1 MAAIDDLIPRWTKR
15 VVTDAG
21 GRDPLG
27 LSRVGFLITDYL
39 LTGIITT
46 TDRARYYSFYCW
58 VLWHIERE
66 DAPVKYED
74 FVAGFRR
81 REAALAVATIANNPS
96 TSPVGVEATRIQFEK
111 GKSTGFLDT
120 DFKVL
125 PSNSLG
131 GYGQYYAGS
140 IYHMHLSHRSAEG
153 MDRVSPGV
161 AEQLAQSFQNSIEN
175 TPYIK
180 NKLYSE
186 REIPVK
192 DLLKSKEFLT
202 LDALNEPFAAE
213 EKRKLLEIFFDLNE
227 EKKDDKTLL
236 RRQTLIYLLYILD
249 LYNKNGSSVDA
260 ANYENLDEY
269 LLYSLYYGVLWLED
283 EVVVPFEKLESFSF
297 CESLWRQFC
306 VHQFLI
312 QALEL
317 LLSSVIETA
326 GQETGG
332 DSLENII
339 ENFVTPEFFVRLTA
353 IFGEDSSVGSPFE
366 LLNSIGIDKLPTPES
381 SVRLREELLP
391 DKKGSEAQILDL
403 PAAGTSGAAAQAVAL
418 LAVIYGKWRG
428 DNADAGINYLARHAG
443 PELWILKV
451 FPVLD
456 TWFEPQITWLGTF
469 AALIDVF
476 VLQQHDRIMY
486 EKRRLDSCWLRRTDG
501 RIFREQDYRP
511 VWRASRFYN
520 ATKIMTDLGL
530 IKVDERKLEITA
542 EGADLLNQLV

>member
-1 MAAIDDLIPRWTKR
+1 MAAIYDLIPRWTKR

-81 REAALAVATIANNPS
+81 REAALAVATIANNPA

-125 PSNSLG
+125 PSNPLG

-140 IYHMHLSHRSAEG
+140 IYHMHLSHRSVDAI
-153 MDRVSPGV
+153 DRVSPGA
-161 AEQLAQSFQNSIEN
+161 AEELAQAFQNAIEN

-186 REIPVK
+186 REIPLK

-202 LDALNEPFAAE
+202 LDALNEPFAAD
-213 EKRKLLEIFFDLNE
+213 EKRKLLEIFFELNE
-227 EKKDDKTLL
+227 EQKDDKTLL

-249 LYNKNGSSVDA
+249 LYNKSGSLVDA
-260 ANYENLDEY
+260 ANNENLDEY

-283 EVVVPFEKLESFSF
+283 ETVLPFEKLESFSF
-297 CESLWRQFC
+297 CGSLWRQFC
-306 VHQFLI
+306 LHQFLI

-317 LLSSVIETA
+317 LLSSVIEAA

-332 DSLENII
+332 ISLEDVI
-339 ENFVTPEFFVRLTA
+339 ENFVEPEFFARLTE
-353 IFGEDSSVGSPFE
+353 IFGEDSSAGSPFE
-366 LLNSIGIDKLPTPES
+366 LLNSIGIDELPTAEIS
-381 SVRLREELLP
+381 RGLRDELLP
-391 DKKGSEAQILDL
+391 DKKGSEAQILDK
-403 PAAGTSGAAAQAVAL
+403 PAGNGPESAAQAVAL

-428 DNADAGINYLARHAG
+428 ENADAGINYLARHAG
-443 PELWILKV
+443 HELWILKV
-451 FPVLD
+451 FPVID
-456 TWFEPQITWLGTF
+456 TWLDPKLTWQEAF
-469 AALIDVF
+469 AALIEVF

-530 IKVDERKLEITA
+530 INAAERELEITA
-542 EGADLLNQLV
+542 EGKELLNQLV